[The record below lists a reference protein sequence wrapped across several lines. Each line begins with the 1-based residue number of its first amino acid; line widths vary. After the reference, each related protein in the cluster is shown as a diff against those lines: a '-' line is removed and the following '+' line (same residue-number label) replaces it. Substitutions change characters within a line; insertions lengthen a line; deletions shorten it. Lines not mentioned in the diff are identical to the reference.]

1 MVTNFAS
8 KLMKKFLSEKDLNAK
23 GRREGKVRKG
33 ESGKVRREEG
43 GEGRW
48 WEGGRMH
55 KYTEGKVK
63 YFDN

>member
-8 KLMKKFLSEKDLNAK
+8 KLMKKILSEKDLNAK
-23 GRREGKVRKG
+23 GGREGKVRKG
-33 ESGKVRREEG
+33 ERGKVRRGEG

>member
-1 MVTNFAS
+1 M
-8 KLMKKFLSEKDLNAK
+8 
-23 GRREGKVRKG
+23 RRGEGGKVRWEKAGMG
-33 ESGKVRREEG
+33 ENERG

-48 WEGGRMH
+48 WEGERMH